1 MIRILGWTVFAAGFL
16 LISPSFR
23 GSVMQGIDAGMKC
36 IESYSPYS
44 YVLLIGLAL
53 FAVSRTLM
61 TGQPAR

>member
-1 MIRILGWTVFAAGFL
+1 
-16 LISPSFR
+16 
-23 GSVMQGIDAGMKC
+23 MQGIDAGMKC